1 MSVFCDFNPW
11 KWEKAYGAGFSTS
24 ADTYLMFY
32 SSDAIYSHIGEHSPP
47 HELRIN
53 AHNYI
58 VAIVIYTLVD
68 GIIIHRHI
76 VHVI

>member
-1 MSVFCDFNPW
+1 MFC
-11 KWEKAYGAGFSTS
+11 
-24 ADTYLMFY
+24 
-32 SSDAIYSHIGEHSPP
+32 SSDAIYSHIGEHSPL

-58 VAIVIYTLVD
+58 VAIIIYTLVD